1 MIASKEVLARVDSV
15 LQKYR
20 SRDPYT
26 IARQCG
32 IELCVKELGA
42 LKGFYKVIYRNP
54 FIFLNRSLPRTTA
67 RLVCAHELGH
77 HWLHREFAAFGFEEA
92 SLFSP
97 ASRREYEANLF
108 AAELLIADREIA
120 ELFEYGY
127 TEEQIATALGVD
139 RRLTALKLEAYACKN
154 KKASYKE

>member
-1 MIASKEVLARVDSV
+1 MIASKEVLTRVDK
-15 LQKYR
+15 LLAKYKT
-20 SRDPYT
+20 RDPFR

-32 IELCVKELGA
+32 IELIVKELGA

-54 FIFLNRSLPRTTA
+54 FIFLNKSLPAAMA

-77 HWLHREFAAFGFEEA
+77 HFLHREFAAFGFEET

-108 AAELLIADREIA
+108 AAELLISDREIR
-120 ELFEYGY
+120 ELAEYGY
-127 TEEQIATALGVD
+127 TEAQIASSIGMDLP
-139 RRLTALKLEAYACKN
+139 LTQLKLAALQAKN
-154 KKASYKE
+154 TK

>member
-1 MIASKEVLARVDSV
+1 MIASKEVIALANSI
-15 LQKYR
+15 LQKCN
-20 SRDPYT
+20 SRDPYK

-32 IELCVKELGA
+32 IELIVKELGA

-54 FIFLNRSLPRTTA
+54 FIFLNKSMSRSMA

-77 HWLHREFAAFGFEEA
+77 HLLHREFATFGFEET

-108 AAELLIADREIA
+108 AAELLIADKEIA
-120 ELFEYGY
+120 ELLEYGY
-127 TEEQIATALGVD
+127 TEGQIAAAIGMD
-139 RRLTALKLEAYACKN
+139 RQLTELKLAAYKL
-154 KKASYKE
+154 KKAK